1 MVMAGVTSY
10 KIARAKMSYETWW
23 IIHVYTYIAVAAS
36 FMHQVVNGQMF
47 IDHPLN
53 RAYWTF
59 LYVAMAF
66 AIIWWRIGI
75 PLGRSLRHNLR
86 VEKVVIEGPGVV
98 SVVMKGRKLTDLAA
112 EGAFDPWAASG
123 GFDPSGYVKGWA
135 ADRVAQ
141 MLIASGCEH
150 IQVNAAGDLTL
161 RGSINE
167 KGVVGPWKIGVVNP
181 DNRQEV
187 LRIFEIND
195 GAIATSGT
203 YERGAHIFDPAT
215 GTIAIGAKSATV
227 LGPDGGLTDA
237 LATALMVAGEDGAG
251 WFAQPELSQYSAWVI
266 DRHSG
271 GAWGVGPA
279 LLN

>member
-1 MVMAGVTSY
+1 MDAAVEGVKQFVYGVDEDFSTY
-10 KIARAKMSYETWW
+10 KDGSFVSKLRRGEISIDECPADVKEVWGLCAIAR
-23 IIHVYTYIAVAAS
+23 
-36 FMHQVVNGQMF
+36 
-47 IDHPLN
+47 D
-53 RAYWTF
+53 
-59 LYVAMAF
+59 
-66 AIIWWRIGI
+66 
-75 PLGRSLRHNLR
+75 
-86 VEKVVIEGPGVV
+86 
-98 SVVMKGRKLTDLAA
+98 LTD
-112 EGAFDPWAASG
+112 GAFDPWAVAG

-141 MLIASGCEH
+141 ILMDAGCEH

-161 RGSINE
+161 RGGINE
-167 KGVVGPWKIGVVNP
+167 KGAVGPWKIGVVNP

-237 LATALMVAGEDGAG
+237 LATALMVSGEDGAI
-251 WFAQPELSQYSAWVI
+251 WFSQPELAEYSAWVI
-266 DRHSG
+266 DRNSG

-279 LLN
+279 VL